1 MDRPAAYHAHVM
13 PSEPVVSRERPL
25 GVVVI
30 AVFLAIESVLV
41 VAQILFDSSLS
52 TRTETLL
59 EINAW
64 TPAAFVLLALLRGV
78 AAVGLWRGLRWAW
91 ALSMLMVGASMVALL
106 YLYWLGDPSYPFMAI
121 DVVIAFYLNQ
131 GAVRDYFE
139 GRDVSAPT
147 AGAGRG

>member
-1 MDRPAAYHAHVM
+1 MQSNPAA
-13 PSEPVVSRERPL
+13 PPERPL

-30 AVFLAIESVLV
+30 AVFMAIETVLAV
-41 VAQILFDSSLS
+41 GQIIFDSPLS

-59 EINAW
+59 EISAW
-64 TPAAFVLLALLRGV
+64 TPAAFVLLALVRG
-78 AAVGLWRGLRWAW
+78 AAAIGLWMGLHWAW
-91 ALSMLMVGASMVALL
+91 ALAMLMVGASMVLLL

-131 GAVRDYFE
+131 GVVRDYFE
-139 GRDVSAPT
+139 SRDVSAPT

>member
-1 MDRPAAYHAHVM
+1 MQSNLAA
-13 PSEPVVSRERPL
+13 PRERPL

-30 AVFLAIESVLV
+30 AVFMVIEAVLAIG
-41 VAQILFDSSLS
+41 QILFDSPLS

-59 EINAW
+59 EISAW
-64 TPAAFVLLALLRGV
+64 TPAAFVLLALVRG
-78 AAVGLWRGLRWAW
+78 AAAIGLWMGLHWAW
-91 ALSMLMVGASMVALL
+91 ALAMLVVGASMVLLL

-131 GAVRDYFE
+131 GVVRDYFE
-139 GRDVSAPT
+139 GPKGAPASG